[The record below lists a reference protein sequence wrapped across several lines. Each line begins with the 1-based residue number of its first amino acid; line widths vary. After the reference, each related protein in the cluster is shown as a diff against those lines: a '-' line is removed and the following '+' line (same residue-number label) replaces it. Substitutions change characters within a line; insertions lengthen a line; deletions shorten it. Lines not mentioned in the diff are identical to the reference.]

1 MKTARREFLLGM
13 MAGSMALGHGWT
25 GGTRPLEATEVAA
38 LDAARRDAGR
48 VRRRVIFNND
58 GDDIWAEGADTREK
72 FLASRH
78 TPLLGTNVDS
88 IFYCTTQS
96 FNHFT
101 HDTRVAEIFAARTG
115 QFANN
120 QLATFI
126 DQKTDGLRMSSEF
139 ALANGLETI
148 WTLRMNDIHDA
159 WTPAFLSK
167 WKQQDSTRVMSTPE
181 EAKQYN
187 DRRRLWSLVDF
198 EHPDVEPTNSRS
210 ERNVRREAE
219 IRKGARTNKT
229 AKGAKRRG
237 IIVTVLAS
245 LQTRLDKFTLRN
257 LLDEVGRWFNAG
269 LSIFEQELQ
278 NLQSTRP
285 PPQPE
290 PV

>member
-1 MKTARREFLLGM
+1 M
-13 MAGSMALGHGWT
+13 SN
-25 GGTRPLEATEVAA
+25 
-38 LDAARRDAGR
+38 LDCLF
-48 VRRRVIFNND
+48 V
-58 GDDIWAEGADTREK
+58 
-72 FLASRH
+72 
-78 TPLLGTNVDS
+78 
-88 IFYCTTQS
+88 
-96 FNHFT
+96 
-101 HDTRVAEIFAARTG
+101 
-115 QFANN
+115 
-120 QLATFI
+120 FI
-126 DQKTDGLRMSSEF
+126 
-139 ALANGLETI
+139 
-148 WTLRMNDIHDA
+148 
-159 WTPAFLSK
+159 
-167 WKQQDSTRVMSTPE
+167 
-181 EAKQYN
+181 
-187 DRRRLWSLVDF
+187 